1 MSSRKKTAPK
11 PPTTRGRSGTARG
24 SRAVKDAVQGDKVTI
39 GGETFDIPMQDDL
52 PRSVRRSIRQ
62 IQVKYQFPSGS
73 DRSRGRP
80 DVYGMAFE
88 IGELVLQHL
97 GSRVDLDA
105 DDLSPEEA
113 REQDA
118 VITIVGMRVMADRD
132 GDSKEGEGDG
142 EGEDPKVEPA
152 DADAD

>member
-1 MSSRKKTAPK
+1 MSSRKTTTPK
-11 PPTTRGRSGTARG
+11 PPTTGSKSKTTKG
-24 SRAVKDAVQGDKVTI
+24 SRAVRDAVIGNEVI
-39 GGETFDIPMQDDL
+39 VGGERFEIPTQDDL
-52 PRSVRRSIRQ
+52 PRSVRRAIRQ
-62 IQVKYQFPSGS
+62 IQVKYQFPSGT

-97 GSRVDLDA
+97 GSRVDFDA

-118 VITIVGMRVMADRD
+118 VITIVGMRVMADRGANED
-132 GDSKEGEGDG
+132 GG
-142 EGEDPKVEPA
+142 EGEDPKAEPA